1 MSSRFPVSPGPGHRA
16 ALLPNRSSA
25 ERPLA
30 VRTDLTTLAVVRNL
44 GILAHVDAGKTTVTE
59 RILFATGTTHKR
71 GEVHDGTTVTDFDP
85 QERDR
90 GITIFAAAV
99 TCAWEGHRI
108 NLIDTP
114 GHVDFADEVERSLR
128 VLDGAVAVFDA
139 VAGVEPQSESVW
151 RQADRHGVPRIAFV
165 NKLDRAGADLD
176 RAVDSIRERLHPVPL
191 VVQLPIG
198 AEDGF
203 TGVVDL
209 VRMRSLVWADGDAT
223 AVEGPVSETLREEA
237 LRRRRVLEEA
247 VAELHPAALEE
258 FCDRETL
265 SAGTLAACLRDLTRT
280 GDGVVVLCGSAYR
293 NRGIEPLLDAVV
305 AYLPSPLDVP
315 AVRGVHQDTEQRRPA
330 DPGAPFAA
338 LAFKVHA
345 GGTGRLTYV
354 RVYAGALEKG
364 DTVADPG
371 TGRTERVTRILRVMA
386 DRHVQLERAVA
397 GDIVAL
403 AGPKAA
409 RAGSTLCDPGAPL
422 LLEPTVAAEPVVSV
436 AVEARRSTDTGRL
449 ATALARLAEEDP
461 SLVVRTDAE
470 TGQTVLSGMGE
481 LHLEVAVEKIRRDGG
496 PEVTVG
502 RPRVAYRETVVR
514 GVSGLVHRHVKQ
526 DGGAGQFAHVVLD
539 VEPLGDEVG
548 AVGFEFRSTV
558 VGGRVP
564 QEFVRA
570 VEAGCRDALAEGP
583 LGGHPVTGLRV
594 TLTDG
599 STHVKDS
606 SDTAFRTAG
615 RQGLREALHACATA
629 LLEPV
634 VEVTVSAPEDGLGA
648 VLGDLAARRGRVTG
662 SASRDGRAVLTA
674 TVPLAEL
681 FGYATRLRSRT
692 QGRGT
697 FTTRPAGYAQATV
710 TVPAP

>member
-1 MSSRFPVSPGPGHRA
+1 
-16 ALLPNRSSA
+16 
-25 ERPLA
+25 
-30 VRTDLTTLAVVRNL
+30 VRTERHPTNPLDAVRNL

-59 RILFATGTTHKR
+59 RILYATGTTHKR
-71 GEVHDGTTVTDFDP
+71 GEVHDGTTITDFDP

-99 TCAWEGHRI
+99 SCAWDGHRI

-128 VLDGAVAVFDA
+128 VLDGAIAVFDA

-176 RAVDSIRERLHPVPL
+176 TAVASIRERLHPAPL

-198 AEDGF
+198 TEDGF

-209 VRMRSLVWADGDAT
+209 LHMRALVWADGGDT
-223 AVEGPVSETLREEA
+223 AEEGPVPDGLSDEA
-237 LRRRRVLEEA
+237 LRRRRLLEEA
-247 VAELHPAALEE
+247 VAELHPGALEE
-258 FCDRETL
+258 FCAEATL
-265 SAGTLAACLRDLTRT
+265 SAPTLAAALRDLTRT

-315 AVRGVHQDTEQRRPA
+315 PVRGTHDGGEQERAA
-330 DPGAPFAA
+330 DPQVPFAA
-338 LAFKVHA
+338 LAFKVTA
-345 GGTGRLTYV
+345 TATGRLTYL
-354 RVYAGALEKG
+354 RIYSGTIEKG
-364 DTVADPG
+364 DTVWDAG
-371 TGRTERVTRILRVMA
+371 ARRTERIGRILRVQA
-386 DRHVQLERAVA
+386 DRHDRLDRAVA
-397 GDIVAL
+397 GDIVAVVGL
-403 AGPKAA
+403 KSA
-409 RAGSTLCDPGAPL
+409 RAGSTLCAPGAPL
-422 LLEPTVAAEPVVSV
+422 VLEPPTVAEPVVSV
-436 AVEARRSTDTGRL
+436 AVEARRSTDTDRL
-449 ATALARLAEEDP
+449 TSALARLAEEDP

-481 LHLEVAVEKIRRDGG
+481 LHLEVAVEKIRQATGVDVG
-496 PEVTVG
+496 VG

-514 GVSGLVHRHVKQ
+514 GVSGLVYRHVKQ

-539 VEPLGDEVG
+539 VEPLEGT
-548 AVGFEFRSTV
+548 GFEFRSTV
-558 VGGRVP
+558 TGGRVP
-564 QEFVRA
+564 QEYVRS
-570 VEAGCRDALAEGP
+570 VEAGCRDALTEGP
-583 LGGHPVTGLRV
+583 IGGHPVTGLRV

-599 STHVKDS
+599 ATHVKDS
-606 SDTAFRTAG
+606 SETAFRTAG
-615 RQGLREALHACATA
+615 WLGLREALRACATV

-634 VEVTVSAPEDGLGA
+634 VEVTVTVPEDAVGS
-648 VLGDLAARRGRVTG
+648 VLGDLAARRGRVSGTTTRAG
-662 SASRDGRAVLTA
+662 SAVVTA

-697 FTTRPAGYAQATV
+697 FTARPTGYAPVPGAV
-710 TVPAP
+710 TVR

>member
-1 MSSRFPVSPGPGHRA
+1 M
-16 ALLPNRSSA
+16 
-25 ERPLA
+25 
-30 VRTDLTTLAVVRNL
+30 RTTDTLAVVRNL

-59 RILFATGTTHKR
+59 RILYATGTTHKR

-90 GITIFAAAV
+90 GITIFSAAV
-99 TCAWEGHRI
+99 TCSWDGHRI

-165 NKLDRAGADLD
+165 NKMDRAGADLD
-176 RAVDSIRERLHPVPL
+176 AAVASVRERLHPAPL
-191 VVQLPIG
+191 AVQLPVG
-198 AEDGF
+198 AEDAF

-209 VRMRSLVWADGDAT
+209 LGMRALTWSDDGEARDPAPVPDA
-223 AVEGPVSETLREEA
+223 LREEA
-237 LRRRRVLEEA
+237 LRRRRLLEEA

-258 FCDRETL
+258 FCDTGALRT
-265 SAGTLAACLRDLTRT
+265 GTITAALRDLTAR
-280 GDGVVVLCGSAYR
+280 GDAVVVLCGSAYR
-293 NRGIEPLLDAVV
+293 NRGIEPLLDAVL

-315 AVRGVHQDTEQRRPA
+315 PVRGTHDGAEQERTA
-330 DPGAPFAA
+330 DPAAPLAA
-338 LAFKVHA
+338 LAFKVNA
-345 GGTGRLTYV
+345 TATGRLTYL
-354 RVYAGALEKG
+354 RVYSGTIEQG
-364 DTVADPG
+364 DTVWDA
-371 TGRTERVTRILRVMA
+371 TAGRAERVGRILRVTA
-386 DRHVQLERAVA
+386 DRHARLDRAIA
-397 GDIVAL
+397 GDIVAVVGL
-403 AGPKAA
+403 KGA
-409 RAGSTLCDPGAPL
+409 RAGATLCAPDTPL
-422 LLEPTVAAEPVVSV
+422 MLEPPGTAEPVVSV
-436 AVEARRSTDTGRL
+436 AVEALRGTDTGRL
-449 ATALARLAEEDP
+449 ASALARLAEEDP
-461 SLVVRTDAE
+461 SLVVRTDTE

-481 LHLEVAVEKIRRDGG
+481 LHLEVAVERVRRDHGL
-496 PEVTVG
+496 EVNVG
-502 RPRVAYRETVVR
+502 RPRVSYRETVGR
-514 GVSGLVHRHVKQ
+514 GVSGFVHRHVKQ

-539 VEPLGDEVG
+539 VEPLDDPER
-548 AVGFEFRSTV
+548 GFEFRSTV

-564 QEFVRA
+564 QEYVRA
-570 VEAGCRDALAEGP
+570 VEAGCRDALTEGP

-606 SDTAFRTAG
+606 SDTAFRAAG
-615 RQGLREALHACATA
+615 RFGLRDALRTCAMV

-634 VEVTVSAPEDGLGA
+634 AEVTVTVPRDAVGS
-648 VLGDLAARRGRVTG
+648 VLGDLAARRGRVSG
-662 SASRDGRAVLTA
+662 SATRAGAAVVTA

-697 FTTRPAGYAQATV
+697 FTTRPTGYAPAPTEV
-710 TVPAP
+710 TVR

>member
-1 MSSRFPVSPGPGHRA
+1 M
-16 ALLPNRSSA
+16 
-25 ERPLA
+25 
-30 VRTDLTTLAVVRNL
+30 RTHTSDPLAVVRNL

-99 TCAWEGHRI
+99 SCAWDGHRL

-176 RAVDSIRERLHPVPL
+176 AAVESIRRRLHPAPL

-198 AEDGF
+198 SEDGF

-209 VRMRSLVWADGDAT
+209 VRMRALTWSDSGEAAQD
-223 AVEGPVSETLREEA
+223 GPVPAALREEA
-237 LRRRRVLEEA
+237 LKRRRLLEEA
-247 VAELHPAALEE
+247 VAERHPAALEE

-265 SAGTLAACLRDLTRT
+265 SEGTLTAALRDLTHS

-315 AVRGVHQDTEQRRPA
+315 AVRGANGEERPS
-330 DPGAPFAA
+330 DPAAPLAA
-338 LAFKVHA
+338 LAFKVNA
-345 GGTGRLTYV
+345 TATGRLTYV
-354 RVYAGALEKG
+354 RVYSGTIEKGATVWDAGAR
-364 DTVADPG
+364 
-371 TGRTERVTRILRVMA
+371 RTERVGRILRVQA
-386 DRHVQLERAVA
+386 DRHAPLERAVA
-397 GDIVAL
+397 GDIVAVVGL
-403 AGPKAA
+403 KSA
-409 RAGSTLCDPGAPL
+409 RAGSTLCAPDAPL
-422 LLEPTVAAEPVVSV
+422 VLEPPSAAEPVVSV
-436 AVEARRSTDTGRL
+436 AVEAGRSVDTGRL
-449 ATALARLAEEDP
+449 ASALARLAEEDP

-470 TGQTVLSGMGE
+470 TGQTLLSGMGE
-481 LHLEVAVEKIRRDGG
+481 LHLEVAVEKVRREHDL
-496 PEVTVG
+496 TLNVG
-502 RPRVAYRETVVR
+502 RPRVSYRETVGR
-514 GVSGLVHRHVKQ
+514 GVSGLVFRHVKQ

-539 VEPLGDEVG
+539 VEPAEE
-548 AVGFEFRSTV
+548 GFEFRSAV
-558 VGGRVP
+558 IGGRVP
-564 QEFVRA
+564 QEYVRA

-583 LGGHPVTGLRV
+583 LAGHPVTGLRV

-615 RQGLREALHACATA
+615 RFGLREALRACAMV

-634 VEVTVSAPEDGLGA
+634 VEVTVTVPEDAVGA
-648 VLGDLAARRGRVTG
+648 VLGDLAARRGRVSGSVTRGG
-662 SASRDGRAVLTA
+662 SATVTA

-697 FTTRPAGYAQATV
+697 FTARPTGYA
-710 TVPAP
+710 PAPAVTSAR

>member
-1 MSSRFPVSPGPGHRA
+1 MRNNLDRHPA
-16 ALLPNRSSA
+16 A
-25 ERPLA
+25 
-30 VRTDLTTLAVVRNL
+30 VRNL

-99 TCAWEGHRI
+99 SCDWDGHRV

-165 NKLDRAGADLD
+165 NKLDRTGADLD
-176 RAVDSIRERLHPVPL
+176 AAVASIRERLHPVPL

-198 AEDGF
+198 AEGAF
-203 TGVVDL
+203 AGVVDL
-209 VRMRSLVWADGDAT
+209 LRMRALTWDGDDGA
-223 AVEGPVSETLREEA
+223 AVEGPVPDALLEEA
-237 LRRRRVLEEA
+237 RRRRRLLEET
-247 VAELHPAALEE
+247 VAERHPAALEE

-265 SAGTLAACLRDLTRT
+265 SAGTLAAALRDLTRT

-315 AVRGVHQDTEQRRPA
+315 AVCGVHEGADERRPA
-330 DPGAPFAA
+330 DPAAPFAA
-338 LAFKVHA
+338 LAFKVDA
-345 GGTGRLTYV
+345 TPTGRLTYL
-354 RVYAGALEKG
+354 RVYSGTIEKG
-364 DTVADPG
+364 DVVWDATA
-371 TGRTERVTRILRVMA
+371 GRSERVGRILRVQA
-386 DRHVQLERAVA
+386 DRHARLERAVA
-397 GDIVAL
+397 GDIVAVIGL
-403 AGPKAA
+403 KAA
-409 RAGSTLCDPGAPL
+409 RAGSTLCAPDAPL
-422 LLEPTVAAEPVVSV
+422 VLEPPGVAEPVVSV
-436 AVEARRSTDTGRL
+436 AVEPRRTADADRL
-449 ATALARLAEEDP
+449 VSALARLTEEDP
-461 SLVVRTDAE
+461 SLTVRTDAE

-481 LHLEVAVEKIRRDGG
+481 LHLEVAVEKIRLALGL
-496 PEVTVG
+496 EVNVG
-502 RPRVAYRETVVR
+502 RPRVTYRETVGR
-514 GVSGLVHRHVKQ
+514 GVSRLVFRHVKQ

-539 VEPLGDEVG
+539 VEPLED
-548 AVGFEFRSTV
+548 GFDFRSAV

-564 QEFVRA
+564 QEYVRA

-583 LGGHPVTGLRV
+583 LGGHAVTGLRV

-606 SDTAFRTAG
+606 SETAFRTAG
-615 RQGLREALHACATA
+615 RLGLREALRACAMV

-634 VEVTVSAPEDGLGA
+634 VEVTVTVPEEAVGA

-662 SASRDGRAVLTA
+662 SQVRGGAAVVTA

-697 FTTRPAGYAQATV
+697 FTARPTGYAPAPARAQAATV
-710 TVPAP
+710 TAPA